1 MSSIKLKH
9 SGGNAVSLH
18 PPTSAPSAS
27 DVQFRLPTADGSSG
41 QVLKT
46 DGSGNLSWVTI
57 DDNPITVYTRYR
69 LTSTKT
75 GNQNP
80 ITSGFGTAD
89 DGGRGTIGT
98 AVSQSSG
105 IFTFPVT
112 GIYKIEAN
120 WSLINSS
127 NNTTWCD
134 LDIEFSQ
141 DGTNYNTM
149 ARAVV
154 GNQAGYYMQPVVSL
168 VVDVTNTST
177 AKARFKA
184 VFADGSTQIRGNGTS
199 DYTYFDFMRIGDT

>member
-1 MSSIKLKH
+1 MSKIQTNQIQH
-9 SGGNAVSLH
+9 TANGAAVY
-18 PPTSAPSAS
+18 T
-27 DVQFRLPTADGSSG
+27 LPQTDGSAG

-57 DDNPITVYTRYR
+57 DDNPITVFTRYR
-69 LTSTKT
+69 LTSSKT

-112 GIYKIEAN
+112 GIYKIDAH
-120 WSLINSS
+120 WSIINGS
-127 NNTTWCD
+127 NNVTWCD
-134 LDIEFSQ
+134 MDILFAQ
-141 DGTNYNTM
+141 DGTNYNAM
-149 ARAVV
+149 ARSVV
-154 GNQAGYYMQPVVSL
+154 GNQAGYYMQPITTL
-168 VVDVTNTST
+168 VVDVTNTSN
-177 AKARFKA
+177 AKVKFKTQY
-184 VFADGSTQIRGNGTS
+184 ADGSTQIRGSGTA